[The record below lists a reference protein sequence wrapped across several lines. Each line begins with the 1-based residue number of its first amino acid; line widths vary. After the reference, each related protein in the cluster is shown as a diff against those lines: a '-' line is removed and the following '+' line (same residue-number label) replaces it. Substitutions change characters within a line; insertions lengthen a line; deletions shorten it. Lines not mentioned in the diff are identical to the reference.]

1 MEWPTSPPS
10 DAPRAAPSNL
20 EEKQRAATT
29 MAERLRDDDVVGV
42 GSGSTSL
49 LTLESLVERA
59 RQEAWNF
66 TAITTSLEMEMACR
80 DLGVATTTLLSDRPD
95 WSFDGADE
103 VDEQGNMIKGRGGA
117 MLRERL
123 IMTASFDRYV
133 VIDASKRV
141 AHLGENFPI
150 PLEVFPE
157 ALNLVLNELDASFD
171 VAETTLRMA
180 TGKDG
185 PIITEHG
192 NVIVDVTFV
201 DVRPELSPRLD
212 ALPGVVGTGL
222 FIGFHPTIVGA

>member
-1 MEWPTSPPS
+1 MEWPLSPPS
-10 DAPRAAPSNL
+10 ADPRAQLSNV
-20 EEKQRAATT
+20 EEKRRAATQ
-29 MAERLRDDDVVGV
+29 MSARLRDNDVVGV

-49 LTLESLVERA
+49 LTLDALVERA
-59 RQEAWNF
+59 RQEDWNF
-66 TAITTSLEMEMACR
+66 TAITTSIEMEMACR
-80 DLGVATTTLLSDRPD
+80 DLGVATTNLLSDRPD

-103 VDEQGNMIKGRGGA
+103 VDANANMIKGRGGA

-123 IMTASFDRYV
+123 IMTASPDRYV

-141 AHLGENFPI
+141 EHLGQHFPV

-157 ALNLVLNELDASFD
+157 ALNLVLNELDATFD
-171 VAETTLRMA
+171 VKAATLRMA

-192 NVIVDVTFV
+192 NLIVDASFDEVH
-201 DVRPELSPRLD
+201 PELSGRLD
-212 ALPGVVGTGL
+212 SLPGVVGTGL